1 MNERDGG
8 IKLIVDDT
16 KRGEL
21 PVGAG
26 VKVAMWAM
34 RDATIADF
42 MSNVVR

>member
-26 VKVAMWAM
+26 VKGQCGP
-34 RDATIADF
+34 
-42 MSNVVR
+42 